1 VEPGHTSEVHSGQP
15 VESTRTCTF
24 CAEGVVLA
32 GVPEVVPGFAV
43 DLDAG
48 RDLIDGMSVPSK
60 RR

>member
-1 VEPGHTSEVHSGQP
+1 